1 MKMITTTKLYPLI
14 LMSLL
19 AVIVAVAPGVSAQE
33 EPTPVPEPTAPAAAE
48 EPAAA
53 AEEPET
59 SAEPAETEPAAAVEP
74 AVEPEPAMAAIP
86 MVFRHKTRIEIK
98 GRSEVKGAIELIVQ
112 VQGEEPTKVRVNVLA
127 KDKAKPITADLAKE
141 IAFAV
146 DERYAVKQSGG
157 TKIVVK
163 TKKKN
168 PPISISVAT
177 QSLSGVSVM
186 ISNG

>member
-1 MKMITTTKLYPLI
+1 MITTTKLYSI
-14 LMSLL
+14 FLMSLL
-19 AVIVAVAPGVSAQE
+19 AVIVAVAPSAQAQV
-33 EPTPVPEPTAPAAAE
+33 EPTPVPEPAAPAETE
-48 EPAAA
+48 EPAET

-59 SAEPAETEPAAAVEP
+59 PAEPTEAEPAAVAEPAA
-74 AVEPEPAMAAIP
+74 EPEPAVAAIP
-86 MVFRHKTRIEIK
+86 KVFRQKTKIEIK
-98 GRSEVKGAIELIVQ
+98 GRSEIKGAIELIVQ

-146 DERYAVKQSGG
+146 DERYVVKQSG
-157 TKIVVK
+157 TKIQVK

-168 PPISISVAT
+168 PPISITVTT

>member
-1 MKMITTTKLYPLI
+1 MTTRTKLYPVF

-19 AVIVAVAPGVSAQE
+19 AAVVAVAPSAYAQE
-33 EPTPVPEPTAPAAAE
+33 EPTPVPEPAAPAATEEPAATPEEPETPAE
-48 EPAAA
+48 PAPAEPAAA
-53 AEEPET
+53 AEPV
-59 SAEPAETEPAAAVEP
+59 A
-74 AVEPEPAMAAIP
+74 EPEPAMAAIP
-86 MVFRHKTRIEIK
+86 MVFRQKTKIEVK

-141 IAFAV
+141 LAFAV
-146 DERYAVKQSGG
+146 DDRYAVKQSGS
-157 TKIVVK
+157 TKIVIK

-168 PPISISVAT
+168 PPISITVMT

>member
-1 MKMITTTKLYPLI
+1 
-14 LMSLL
+14 MSLL
-19 AVIVAVAPGVSAQE
+19 AVIVVVAPTADAQV
-33 EPTPVPEPTAPAAAE
+33 EPTPVPEPEAPAAT
-48 EPAAA
+48 P
-53 AEEPET
+53 EEPET
-59 SAEPAETEPAAAVEP
+59 PAEPEEPGPVADAEPAV
-74 AVEPEPAMAAIP
+74 AAIP
-86 MVFRHKTRIEIK
+86 KVFREKTQIEIK

-141 IAFAV
+141 ITFAV
-146 DERYAVKQSGG
+146 DDRYAVKLSG

-168 PPISISVAT
+168 PPISITVST